1 MQKGFRVK
9 NKICLLGNDSI
20 YTKMVCKK
28 FDESNIEYILIL
40 EKKQNNQETGIS
52 KLLNILTKL
61 DNLLSSGKYKALSLF
76 NLFTLKVF
84 IEDLIYRK
92 SLKRKLI
99 LEEYVDYVPKTD
111 EVYYTPDVNHVKTSR
126 IIKNI
131 NADIGVFAGVGIVHG
146 LIIEEFNK
154 FCLNA
159 HPAPL
164 PQCRGGGALENTLNY
179 GLKPSASVHFGTAGI
194 DEGKIIKIKE
204 LKIDRDDTF
213 NSISTKLPIL
223 CAELLT
229 EVIICINNNEKFDL
243 IDNDGKLHYWK
254 NCIVDIQ
261 KSSRKN
267 LKKLLSKL
275 N

>member
-1 MQKGFRVK
+1 MK

-28 FDESNIEYILIL
+28 FDELNIEYILIL
-40 EKKQNNQETGIS
+40 EKKQNTQKRGIS
-52 KLLNILTKL
+52 KLLSISTKL
-61 DNLLSSGKYKALSLF
+61 DNLLSSGKYKALPIF

-84 IEDLIYRK
+84 IEDLIFRK

-99 LEEYVDYVPKTD
+99 LEEYIDYVPKAH
-111 EVYYTPDVNHVKTSR
+111 EIYHTPDVNHVKTAR

-146 LIIEEFNK
+146 LIIEEFSK

-179 GLKPSASVHFGTAGI
+179 GLKPSASVHFGTAEI

-204 LKIDRDDTF
+204 LKIDKYDTF
-213 NSISTKLPIL
+213 NSITTKLTIL
-223 CAELLT
+223 CAELLS
-229 EVIICINNNEKFDL
+229 EVVIDINNNKKLDL
-243 IDNDGKLHYWK
+243 IENNGKLHYWK
-254 NCIVDIQ
+254 DCSINIQ
-261 KSSRKN
+261 KNSYKN
-267 LKKLLSKL
+267 LKKLLSKF